1 MKKYYVG
8 MPIVIIWSIIFLI
21 SIMGFVWEMIDVS
34 RFVFFAF
41 ITSILIPLII
51 EIILIII
58 FCQYITID
66 ENGIKK
72 YIFRKI
78 IVEYKWSDIKE
89 IKVDQGCV
97 YISLYRLNGNKKA
110 WNKKKYIYVMYS
122 DKVIAKL
129 KECIKEEIIINF

>member
-8 MPIVIIWSIIFLI
+8 MPIVIICSIIFLI
-21 SIMGFVWEMIDVS
+21 SIMGFVWETIDVS

-89 IKVDQGCV
+89 IKADQGCV
-97 YISLYRLNGNKKA
+97 YISLYRLNGNKKV
-110 WNKKKYIYVMYS
+110 WDKKKYIYVMYS